1 MHSVKYGGQSI
12 YYSFTGRHKSIPSHN
27 VVQGKNYL
35 QRILFTLHSNI
46 RNLIYCRILIVVLI
60 VEYDMYIINPPFTGT
75 HKRFRIQY
83 VLFQTSISDNILT
96 VNFVFAFFRFL
107 LEGILVKIM
116 FLWKSYWIK
125 TLSSS

>member
-1 MHSVKYGGQSI
+1 MRSVKYGVQSI

-27 VVQGKNYL
+27 GVRGKNYL

-46 RNLIYCRILIVVLI
+46 MNLIYILEVYCNILT

-75 HKRFRIQY
+75 HKRFCIQY
-83 VLFQTSISDNILT
+83 VLSISDNILT

-116 FLWKSYWIK
+116 ILWKSYWI
-125 TLSSS
+125 